1 MKVRVTGG
9 VLDGR
14 ELDQDKP
21 QPTIHQTGLVLLRV
35 HRPYPKRRG
44 ENVVERLL
52 VYTEDYALHHTDDGP
67 VYRCVAPF
75 GGVSVG
81 DAVVAPAA
89 DGAVDVYADAAGRLW
104 PTPDRRERKEGER

>member
-1 MKVRVTGG
+1 MRVPIAGG

-14 ELDQDKP
+14 DLEQAVP
-21 QPTIHQTGLVLLRV
+21 EPMIYQHGLLVLRV

-44 ENVVERLL
+44 ERIIERLL
-52 VYTEDYALHHTDDGP
+52 TYTESYTLHHTDDGP

-81 DAVVAPAA
+81 DTIVAPAA
-89 DGAVDVYADAAGRLW
+89 DGGVDVYADAAGRLW
-104 PTPDRRERKEGER
+104 PTPDRRERQEED